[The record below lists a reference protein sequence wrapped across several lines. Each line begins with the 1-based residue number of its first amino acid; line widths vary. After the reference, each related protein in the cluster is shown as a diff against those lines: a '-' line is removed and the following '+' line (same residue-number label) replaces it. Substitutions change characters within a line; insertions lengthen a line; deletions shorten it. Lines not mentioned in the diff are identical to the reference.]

1 MESYGNLE
9 SQFQLLDQD
18 IFSATDP
25 QTFLSQPGAPHG
37 PSPGFHAPEFRS
49 QTRAYV
55 PRSYG
60 YPLSKEALKNFP
72 RSFPLQAHDTGRPV
86 NIVLPNGGT
95 DAQILLILFR
105 VERLERELGELK
117 ELSRDVVR
125 AQEDI
130 KATLE
135 SVKDGLNNFVSSIT
149 IAELQRGETP
159 SEVPGGAAETI

>member
-18 IFSATDP
+18 IFSATGP
-25 QTFLSQPGAPHG
+25 QTFPSQPAAPHG
-37 PSPGFHAPEFRS
+37 PPPGFHAPEFPS

-60 YPLSKEALKNFP
+60 YPPSTEALKNFP

-95 DAQILLILFR
+95 DAQMYVPLILR
-105 VERLERELGELK
+105 CLRLC
-117 ELSRDVVR
+117 
-125 AQEDI
+125 
-130 KATLE
+130 
-135 SVKDGLNNFVSSIT
+135 
-149 IAELQRGETP
+149 
-159 SEVPGGAAETI
+159 